1 MDYEP
6 ETPYRADSPLSYD
19 VEEGELSSG
28 SGRSSPGTIR
38 DNASDCSTQ
47 TDDRFDNSQDRI
59 TTMRVEVECATSDQH
74 TQTALNQPTPKEMAQ
89 VIKEQVTRK
98 KQTENKRNQDSFYN
112 RTNNNV
118 TEQGTSTNVHSYQNN
133 RPRNDGINNTPNTIY
148 QSPPLPNYPP
158 PVRPPPPNDNEHE
171 LPQYHVQQR
180 LSNRYPSHRYPSHIK
195 PNNLR
200 FPYAVT
206 PRSNSRKSFFH
217 QQSPTTTVMETIWFQ
232 DKDPRTLN
240 NPHKSNYKPLLGYRN
255 WSEKPFDSRDYNLV
269 LAPLHNLKDRVSEYF
284 PPLPSENTNTVKR
297 STKNMGRDKYHQT
310 AYPILKQFYSLTERF
325 LYDYDYEFK
334 IPITCTFDNLVAK
347 ASQDLSAYSVF
358 DHQIFQLSFNFLH
371 PTPKDVQ
378 NKNYR
383 VHETKL
389 VHNLIYYTF
398 LRDRNKNTTKSYI
411 HINGQLT
418 SPYFLNYGY
427 RLKLE
432 YTIGTLCNFDP
443 VKSYYIFKPK
453 EAPERPL
460 IVPIE
465 ALEPCEEYHIYH
477 LEASVRNRAV
487 LNRIQFNN
495 ERKTPDIEKEIRNS
509 VKASKREVSL
519 DEITDLVAYFL
530 SKDFHFIK
538 EYQQYRDRTNHP
550 KQTEKI

>member
-1 MDYEP
+1 MAHKMDYEP
-6 ETPYRADSPLSYD
+6 ENPYRADSPLSYD

-38 DNASDCSTQ
+38 GNASDCSTQ
-47 TDDRFDNSQDRI
+47 TEDRFDNSNDRI
-59 TTMRVEVECATSDQH
+59 TTMRVEVECATYDQH
-74 TQTALNQPTPKEMAQ
+74 TQTALNQPAPNEIAQ
-89 VIKEQVTRK
+89 VIKEQVTKR
-98 KQTENKRNQDSFYN
+98 KQTDKRNQDSFSN
-112 RTNNNV
+112 RTNI
-118 TEQGTSTNVHSYQNN
+118 TEQGTSTSVHSYQNN
-133 RPRNDGINNTPNTIY
+133 RPRNNHSLSTVY
-148 QSPPLPNYPP
+148 HSPPLPNYPP
-158 PVRPPPPNDNEHE
+158 PVRQPPPSDNEHE

-180 LSNRYPSHRYPSHIK
+180 ISHRYPSHIR

-217 QQSPTTTVMETIWFQ
+217 QSTNEQSPTATVMETIWFQ

-240 NPHKSNYKPLLGYRN
+240 NPHNSNYNPLLSYGN
-255 WSEKPFDSRDYNLV
+255 WFEMPFDSGDYNFV
-269 LAPLHNLKDRVSEYF
+269 MAPLHNLKDRISEFF

-325 LYDYDYEFK
+325 LYYYDYEFR

-378 NKNYR
+378 KNNYYR

-398 LRDRNKNTTKSYI
+398 LRDKNKNTTKSYI
-411 HINGQLT
+411 HIN
-418 SPYFLNYGY
+418 
-427 RLKLE
+427 
-432 YTIGTLCNFDP
+432 D
-443 VKSYYIFKPK
+443 
-453 EAPERPL
+453 
-460 IVPIE
+460 
-465 ALEPCEEYHIYH
+465 
-477 LEASVRNRAV
+477 
-487 LNRIQFNN
+487 
-495 ERKTPDIEKEIRNS
+495 
-509 VKASKREVSL
+509 
-519 DEITDLVAYFL
+519 
-530 SKDFHFIK
+530 
-538 EYQQYRDRTNHP
+538 
-550 KQTEKI
+550 